1 MKRRSSFLYLIVQ
14 VILLVVLSV
23 STHAKTGEPGELFE
37 KANQQYLKN
46 DLGSAIK
53 LYEELVK
60 GDHEN
65 AEIYYNLGNAYY
77 KQGNVAAA
85 ILNYERAKKLNPN
98 DDDIVFNLKMANLKV
113 TDKMEQVPP
122 LFYEQW
128 WNKIIHSFITDQWAM
143 IGIVL
148 LWMVLV
154 VSVLFLLSK
163 YSAVKRTTFYIGFFL
178 LLFASVSFFFASSRY
193 QESQSSDEGI
203 VFSPSVYIKSSPT
216 EKSTDLFILHEGT
229 KVQLLDKV
237 GEWKKIRLA
246 NGNIGWLKENA
257 IQVI

>member
-1 MKRRSSFLYLIVQ
+1 MERRSSFLYLIVQ
-14 VILLVVLSV
+14 VILIVVLFV
-23 STHAKTGEPGELFE
+23 PIHAKANEPKELYE
-37 KANQQYLKN
+37 KANQYYLKN

-65 AEIYYNLGNAYY
+65 PEIYYNLGNAYY

-85 ILNYERAKKLNPN
+85 ILNYERAKKLNPG
-98 DDDIVFNLKMANLKV
+98 DDDITFNLRMANLKV

-128 WNKIIHSFITDQWAM
+128 WNKIIHSFLADHWAT

-163 YSAVKRTTFYIGFFL
+163 YSAVKRVTFYVGFFL
-178 LLFASVSFFFASSRY
+178 FLFAVVAFFFANSRY
-193 QESQSSDEGI
+193 HESQSSDEGI
-203 VFSPSVYIKSSPT
+203 VFSSIVYIKSSPT

-229 KVQLLDKV
+229 KVQLLDQV

-257 IQVI
+257 IQII